1 MRHDGIP
8 GKKESPM
15 QCINRGQGEK
25 LLEILIFSEV
35 YIQS

>member
-8 GKKESPM
+8 KKRASLRPGS
-15 QCINRGQGEK
+15 NRELGGK